1 MDFIGKRYKLNYLG
15 LLYSISWAVL
25 SVSLINLFFI
35 RSSLIVTGIAILMSV
50 VYSIYILVDTHLIMG
65 GKNKELSLDD
75 YVLGSIILYV
85 DIISLFLKI
94 LQILGK
100 KKDD

>member
-1 MDFIGKRYKLNYLG
+1 M
-15 LLYSISWAVL
+15 
-25 SVSLINLFFI
+25 
-35 RSSLIVTGIAILMSV
+35 GIAILMSV
-50 VYSIYILVDTHLIMG
+50 VYSIYILVDTHMIMG

-100 KKDD
+100 KKDDWSIHSFDFIILKENITKIRLNLSFLFWITNKLIIY

>member
-1 MDFIGKRYKLNYLG
+1 MAVGFIN
-15 LLYSISWAVL
+15 I
-25 SVSLINLFFI
+25 FFI
-35 RSSLIVTGIAILMSV
+35 KSSLIVTGIAILMSV
-50 VYSIYILVDTHLIMG
+50 VYSVYILVDTHLILG

-75 YVLGSIILYV
+75 YVLGSVILYV
-85 DIISLFLKI
+85 DIISLFLKF

>member
-1 MDFIGKRYKLNYLG
+1 M
-15 LLYSISWAVL
+15 
-25 SVSLINLFFI
+25 
-35 RSSLIVTGIAILMSV
+35 GIAILFAAI
-50 VYSIYILVDTHLIMG
+50 YSIYIIIDTQLIIG
-65 GKNKELSLDD
+65 GKNKELALDD
-75 YVLGSIILYV
+75 FILGSVILYT

>member
-1 MDFIGKRYKLNYLG
+1 MVMGVAFLLSIAYSVYL
-15 LLYSISWAVL
+15 
-25 SVSLINLFFI
+25 
-35 RSSLIVTGIAILMSV
+35 M
-50 VYSIYILVDTHLIMG
+50 VDTQMILG

-75 YVLGSIILYV
+75 YVLGSVILYA

>member
-1 MDFIGKRYKLNYLG
+1 MI
-15 LLYSISWAVL
+15 YSLSWAAL
-25 SVSLINLFFI
+25 TISLVNWIFL
-35 RSSLIVTGIAILMSV
+35 RSSLLVMGIAFLFVII
-50 VYSIYILVDTHLIMG
+50 YSAYIAIDTQLIIG

-75 YVLGSIILYV
+75 YILGSVILYT
-85 DIISLFLKI
+85 DIIALFLKI

>member
-1 MDFIGKRYKLNYLG
+1 MI
-15 LLYSISWAVL
+15 YSLSWAGL
-25 SVSLINLFFI
+25 AIGLINLIFLK
-35 RSSLIVTGIAILMSV
+35 SSLVVMGMAFLFTIIYSAYIAIDTQL
-50 VYSIYILVDTHLIMG
+50 ILG

-75 YVLGSIILYV
+75 YILGSVILYT

>member
-1 MDFIGKRYKLNYLG
+1 M
-15 LLYSISWAVL
+15 
-25 SVSLINLFFI
+25 
-35 RSSLIVTGIAILMSV
+35 GIAIAFAAI
-50 VYSIYILVDTHLIMG
+50 YSIYILIDTQLILG
-65 GKNKELSLDD
+65 GRNKELTLDD
-75 YVLGSIILYV
+75 YVLGSTILYT